1 MKNDYRTKL
10 KKMSLEGLKI
20 RINTLTQVIKDRA
33 KFNTTREEKM
43 LNYAQQLFNQLNN
56 Q

>member
-10 KKMSLEGLKI
+10 KNKSLEGLKI

-43 LNYAQQLFNQLNN
+43 LAYATYLLNKLNN

>member
-1 MKNDYRTKL
+1 MRNDYRTKF
-10 KKMSLEGLKI
+10 KKMSLEGLRI

-43 LNYAQQLFNQLNN
+43 LAYATELLNQLNN